1 MGDILN
7 SQIIDPKRYK
17 KTTREKS
24 VKKKIARKEELK
36 KEEKIKK
43 KIKENRISR
52 KNKTN
57 LSYIKI
63 NEDFFSNSSNVV
75 KKIPKKIYNRKNIK
89 NDLPLLKVCGILVL
103 IVGISVLSKI
113 IVSSYLNKDIVTVN
127 LDTGETATLIQDS
140 ILSIGMSKLDTTD
153 LNTTQNI
160 ILNEIHSLSNLSL
173 IDFDNS
179 YNIEYKVA
187 EKIEKVTNR
196 EYLITLN
203 NDYKINIDDI
213 KKSVDNIKNVGPS
226 NIYYENVSKIEDI
239 VKVEKNVI
247 KVTLSQELPYF
258 VYSLNFPIISENNKK
273 QEYLI
278 KSNLGNEI
286 KFERNNS
293 TSTVEE
299 INFRN
304 YTDIDNMI
312 EDFRNDKID
321 VFTASSDSIMSLVGK
336 HDYSIKKYRDGE
348 TLFLFGNTTSKLFS
362 LKEVR
367 KAILYSIDR
376 DQLIRN
382 INNTFIEKIDIP
394 YIYSDI
400 KYKYDIYGA
409 QNALTSQGWIRNS
422 GIYSKNID
430 GTVVNLEVNIL
441 VNSADYNK
449 VKITEE
455 IKSMLEGNGIK
466 ANIKALQGAE
476 FENALN
482 NKEYDLV
489 LATVYINNV
498 PDISFVE
505 SYLNV
510 NEIVGSS
517 INIVKNSTIE
527 ELPKNI
533 NSLMENISSEVAC
546 IGICAKNTN
555 VVYQTNIAGISDIGY
570 MNIFNNLTKVGKI
583 QSIDK

>member
-1 MGDILN
+1 MN

-63 NEDFFSNSSNVV
+63 NENFSNTNSA
-75 KKIPKKIYNRKNIK
+75 KKVTAKKNCNRKRIK
-89 NDLPLLKVCGILVL
+89 KDIPILKICGILVL

-113 IVSSYLNKDIVTVN
+113 IVNNYSNKGAVTVN
-127 LDTGETATLIQDS
+127 LDTGETVTLVQDS
-140 ILSIGMSKLDTTD
+140 ILNIGMSKLDTTD
-153 LNTTQNI
+153 LNKTQNI
-160 ILNEIHSLSNLSL
+160 ILNEIYSLSNLSL

-179 YNIEYKVA
+179 YNIQYKVA
-187 EKIEKVTNR
+187 EKIEKISNK
-196 EYLITLN
+196 EYLVTLN
-203 NDYKINIDDI
+203 DEYKVNIDDI
-213 KKSVDNIKNVGPS
+213 KKSVENIKNIGSS
-226 NIYYENVSKIEDI
+226 NIYYNNVSKISDI
-239 VKVEKNVI
+239 VEVEKNVI
-247 KVTLSQELPYF
+247 KITLSHNLPYF
-258 VYSLNFPIISENNKK
+258 IYNLKFPLITDNNKK
-273 QEYLI
+273 QDYLLL
-278 KSNLGNEI
+278 SNLGNEI

-293 TSTVEE
+293 TSTIEQ

-312 EDFRNDKID
+312 EDFRNNKID

-336 HDYSIKKYRDGE
+336 YDYSIKKYRDGE
-348 TLFLFGNTTSKLFS
+348 TLFLFGNTSSKLFS

-376 DQLIRN
+376 DQIIRN
-382 INNTFIEKIDIP
+382 IDNTFIEKIDIP

-409 QNALTSQGWIRNS
+409 QNALSSQGWVKNS
-422 GIYSKNID
+422 GIYNKNLD
-430 GTVVNLEVNIL
+430 GTNINLEITLL
-441 VNSADYNK
+441 VNSADLDK
-449 VKITEE
+449 VKIAEE

-466 ANIKALQGAE
+466 AYIKALQGTE

-489 LATVYINNV
+489 LATVYINNI
-498 PDISFVE
+498 PDISFIE
-505 SYLNV
+505 NYLNV
-510 NEIVGSS
+510 SDIVSSS
-517 INIVKNSTIE
+517 INIVNQSSAE
-527 ELPKNI
+527 ELSKNV
-533 NSLMENISSEVAC
+533 NSLMETISNEIAC
-546 IGICAKNTN
+546 IGIYAKNTN
-555 VVYQTNIAGISDIGY
+555 VVYQTNIAGISNIGY
-570 MNIFNNLTKVGKI
+570 MNVFNNLNNVGKI
-583 QSIDK
+583 QSVNN